1 MELIKIIF
9 TTNEIYFILELI
21 DKWNKIFVDKKKC
34 DILFLRYKLLFNA
47 EEDFGYYYYS
57 KDEIELI
64 ETILHYHLYDN
75 DTINDSI
82 YLETKRLLE
91 SIRQSLNL
99 MMEEMKW
106 NLKSAIK

>member
-34 DILFLRYKLLFNA
+34 DIGFLRYKLLFNA

-99 MMEEMKW
+99 MKEVNE
-106 NLKSAIK
+106 

>member
-9 TTNEIYFILELI
+9 TTDEIYFILDLI
-21 DKWNKIFVDKKKC
+21 GKWNKIFVDKKKC
-34 DILFLRYKLLFNA
+34 DIVFLRLKLLYNA

-64 ETILHYHLYDN
+64 ETILHYHIYDD
-75 DTINDSI
+75 DTINENI
-82 YLETKRLLE
+82 YLTGKRLLE

-99 MMEEMKW
+99 KE
-106 NLKSAIK
+106 

>member
-9 TTNEIYFILELI
+9 TTDEIYFILDLI
-21 DKWNKIFVDKKKC
+21 GKWNKIFVDKKKC
-34 DILFLRYKLLFNA
+34 DIDFLRFKLVYNA
-47 EEDFGYYYYS
+47 EEDFGYFYYS

-64 ETILHYHLYDN
+64 ETILHYHIYDD

-82 YLETKRLLE
+82 YLTDKRLLE

-99 MMEEMKW
+99 
-106 NLKSAIK
+106 IKEAKE

>member
-9 TTNEIYFILELI
+9 TTDEIYFILDLI
-21 DKWNKIFVDKKKC
+21 GKWNKIFDSNKKC
-34 DILFLRYKLLFNA
+34 DIDLLRFKLAFNA
-47 EEDFGYYYYS
+47 EEEFGFYYYS

-64 ETILHYHLYDN
+64 EAIIHYHIYDD

-82 YLETKRLLE
+82 YLTDKRLLE

-99 MMEEMKW
+99 
-106 NLKSAIK
+106 IKEAKE